1 MRRGKLNKSSLL
13 LISIVALFTV
23 LSFIFDQLVIR
34 SEDKIRNLNINH
46 QNKKNMIVE
55 LENISSTLTEFSL
68 AVSLNFSPL
77 AARRNVLI
85 KARILSDFGDK
96 FNFFSGKNNK
106 KNEDQI
112 EWMILKELNKVAR
125 LKTEIRIQYIDYYKS
140 KREII
145 DKVNHLP
152 EKKLENLFKADFNPF
167 ETKEEKKNFFNK
179 DIDTYT
185 KLIGYGYHWKEK
197 PKKDLEDY
205 REKALNEFGSR
216 DWYDVY
222 HYKMLLL
229 DDLFNDSIILDNL
242 IDLIDLEAANKD
254 EDLNKIFEE
263 IKYTSIKKNYFILIS
278 ILAQIF
284 SLMFLLLLFRNFL
297 VNFKR

>member
-34 SEDKIRNLNINH
+34 SEDKIRNLNINY
-46 QNKKNMIVE
+46 QNKKNHIIE
-55 LENISSTLTEFSL
+55 LESISSTLNEFST

-77 AARRNVLI
+77 ASRRNILI
-85 KARILSDFGDK
+85 KARIMSVFGEK
-96 FNFFSGKNNK
+96 FNFFSK
-106 KNEDQI
+106 KNIKVNEDDI
-112 EWMILKELNKVAR
+112 EWMILRELNKVAR
-125 LKTEIRIQYIDYYKS
+125 LKTEIRLQYIDYYKS

-145 DKVNHLP
+145 DRINHLS
-152 EKKLENLFKADFNPF
+152 EKKLESLFEANFNPF
-167 ETKEEKKNFFNK
+167 KTEEEKKNFFNK
-179 DIDTYT
+179 DIETYT

-197 PKKDLEDY
+197 PKKDLKDY
-205 REKALNEFGSR
+205 REKALNEFGIR

-229 DDLFNDSIILDNL
+229 DELFNDSIILDNL
-242 IDLIDLEAANKD
+242 IDLIDIEVAKKD
-254 EDLNKIFEE
+254 VMLIKIFEE
-263 IKYTSIKKNYFILIS
+263 IKYTNIKKNYFILIS

-284 SLMFLLLLFRNFL
+284 SLLFLLLLFRNFL